1 MNMEKRRRFQTGMI
15 FLISL
20 MIVFFSGCGSR
31 EEPSKPGTATDI
43 DRSKPAAGITGEGA
57 TKKIKIGFLLETY
70 DVARWARD
78 EAYFK
83 EKAESLGAEVLS
95 AIANG
100 DQDKQNQQADTFL
113 TQGVNVLVVV
123 PKNLKTAARIVK
135 SAHEK
140 NVPVVAYDR
149 IIRNCDLDIYITFDN
164 EKVGYLQAKGVLG
177 KMPEGNYILLGGA
190 ATDNNAVLLRNGQKK
205 AIAEHEQKTGKK
217 ITILDESFLDNW
229 DKEEARRKIS
239 NLLTKFKAEGK
250 TVHAI
255 VASNDGTAGGAI
267 AALKAEN
274 LDGKVAVSGQDAEL
288 TACQRIMEGTQTV
301 TVYKPVRR
309 LAYASAE
316 IAVRLAKGGKPE
328 QIIKAMGSQ
337 MNLLNNDQKDVPSL
351 FLEPV
356 FVTRQ
361 NMMDTVIADG
371 WHPLDKVYANVP
383 RDQWPTK

>member
-1 MNMEKRRRFQTGMI
+1 MTRFKNRLFASGI
-15 FLISL
+15 LFLVCL
-20 MIVFFSGCGSR
+20 MILSVAGCSSR
-31 EEPSKPGTATDI
+31 EQQPQPKTGTE
-43 DRSKPAAGITGEGA
+43 RNPVPKQEAGP
-57 TKKIKIGFLLETY
+57 KIKIGFLLETY

-78 EAYFK
+78 EEYFK
-83 EKAESLGAEVLS
+83 EKAGSLGAEVLS

-123 PKNLKTAARIVK
+123 PKNLKTAARIIK

-149 IIRNCDLDIYITFDN
+149 LIRNSDLDMYVTFDN
-164 EKVGYLQAKGVLG
+164 EKVGFLQAKGVLE
-177 KMPEGNYILLGGA
+177 KVPEGNYILLGGA

-205 AIAEHEQKTGKK
+205 AITEHEQKTGKK

-250 TVHAI
+250 AVNAI

-316 IAVRLAKGGKPE
+316 IAVRLAKGEKPE
-328 QIIKAMGSQ
+328 QIIKAMGGQ

-361 NMMDTVIADG
+361 NMADTVIADG

-383 RDQWPTK
+383 RSEWPTK

>member
-1 MNMEKRRRFQTGMI
+1 MM

-20 MIVFFSGCGSR
+20 MIVVFSGCGSR
-31 EEPSKPGTATDI
+31 EEPSKPGKATDI
-43 DRSKPAAGITGEGA
+43 DRSKPAPGITREEA
-57 TKKIKIGFLLETY
+57 SKKIKIGFLLETY

-149 IIRNCDLDIYITFDN
+149 LIRNCDLDIYITFDN
-164 EKVGYLQAKGVLG
+164 EKVGFLQAKGVLE
-177 KMPEGNYILLGGA
+177 KAPEGNYILLGGA

-205 AIAEHEQKTGKK
+205 AIQEHEQKTGKK

-239 NLLTKFKAEGK
+239 NLLTKFKAEAK
-250 TVHAI
+250 AVNAI

-274 LDGKVAVSGQDAEL
+274 LDAKVAVSGQDAEL

-316 IAVRLAKGGKPE
+316 IAVRLARGEKPE
-328 QIIKAMGSQ
+328 QIIKSMGSQ

-356 FVTRQ
+356 FVTRH
-361 NMMDTVIADG
+361 NMADTVIADG

-383 RDQWPTK
+383 KDQWPTK